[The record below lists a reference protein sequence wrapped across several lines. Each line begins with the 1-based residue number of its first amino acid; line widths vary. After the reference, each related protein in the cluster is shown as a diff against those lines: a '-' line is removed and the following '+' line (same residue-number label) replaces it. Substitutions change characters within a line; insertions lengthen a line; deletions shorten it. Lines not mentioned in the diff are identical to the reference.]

1 MREEEMHTEFED
13 IMQKFANDPADMI
26 TESVDGFVK
35 CYPEIISPTE
45 NGKVFKYSGAP
56 VAGKVGLISG
66 GGAGHDPAF
75 IGYIGKNMLDAVAV
89 GGIFVPPTAEE
100 FYEAI
105 KAVDAGSGVACLYGN
120 YMRDRDNVARAI
132 EMAARDG
139 ISVKAV
145 IANDDVA
152 VSDRDKR
159 RGLAGEVLMWKI
171 GGAAAALGYDLDAVI
186 AVTQKAIESTRSM
199 GVGLSSCI
207 IPMVGRA
214 NYIIEQGTMEIGI
227 GHHGDP
233 SLDTSKLKPAD
244 EIVDRMLAAI
254 FEDMPLAA
262 GDEVAILIS
271 GLGNTMLME
280 QNILFRRAFDSLSD
294 MGVKIGWSNVGNFF
308 TSLDM
313 MGATITLMKLDA
325 ELKKLLCTPAN
336 CYALKIV

>member
-1 MREEEMHTEFED
+1 MHTEFED
-13 IMQKFANDPADMI
+13 TMQKFANNPADMI
-26 TESVDGFVK
+26 FEGVDGFVK
-35 CYPEIISPTE
+35 CYPEMISPTD
-45 NGKVFKYSGAP
+45 NGNVFKYSQAP
-56 VAGKVGLISG
+56 VKGKVGLISG

-89 GGIFVPPTAEE
+89 GGIFIPPTPEE
-100 FYEAI
+100 FYYAM
-105 KAVDAGSGVACLYGN
+105 KTVDSGCGVACLYGN
-120 YMRDRDNVARAI
+120 YMRDRDNVALAI
-132 EMAARDG
+132 EMARRDG
-139 ISVKAV
+139 IVVKTV
-145 IANDDVA
+145 IANDDIAVA
-152 VSDRDKR
+152 DRAKR

-171 GGAAAALGYDLDAVI
+171 GGAAAALGYDLDGVI
-186 AVTQKAIESTRSM
+186 AVTQKAIDSTRSM

-207 IPMVGRA
+207 IPMVGRP

-244 EIVDRMLAAI
+244 EILDRMLNAI
-254 FEDMPLAA
+254 LEDMPLKS
-262 GDEVAILIS
+262 GDEVAVLIS

-280 QNILFRRAFDSLSD
+280 QYILFRRAFANLSG

-313 MGATITLMKLDA
+313 MGATVTLMKLDG

-336 CYALKIV
+336 CYALKTV